1 MNKKVLVAT
10 DSFKGSMTSKEVG
23 EIITSVLTNAF
34 DVPLADGGEGS
45 LDVIQSVFKDTH
57 KISFNGISTYGEKE
71 THNYLI
77 HENTAYIESSIISGF
92 NEARTI
98 LKSTSKGIGLAL
110 LDAFERGMQDVNIF
124 LGGTG
129 CNDGGMGLLEAL
141 GYQFYDDKDQYLK
154 GNTQNIGKIHTIKAP
169 PKQIK
174 FNSVN
179 LISDV
184 TNSLLGPLGATRT
197 FGPQKGASID
207 IIDTIEKSMAHYAQ
221 LIAHHF
227 QKDYASTPASGAAG
241 GIAFSLMNLF
251 DVEIISGIEYISDL
265 VELEKHI
272 IKNDIIITGE
282 GKIDAHS
289 FYGKTISHVISLC
302 HQFNKPYILICGIN
316 ELRDYK
322 DDLLLGIYQMVDY
335 SKNIK
340 KSMENPSYVLL
351 KMINDIKVESI

>member
-34 DVPLADGGEGS
+34 DIPLADGGEGS

-77 HENTAYIESSIISGF
+77 RENTAYIESSIISGF

-110 LDAFERGMQDVNIF
+110 LDAYKQDIQNVTIF

-141 GYQFYDDKDQYLK
+141 GYQFYGDKNKLLI

-184 TNSLLGPLGATRT
+184 TNPLVGPLGATHT

-207 IIDTIEKSMAHYAQ
+207 IVDTIERSMAHYAQ

-265 VELEKHI
+265 VELKKHI
-272 IKNDIIITGE
+272 QKSDIIITGE

-302 HQFNKPYILICGIN
+302 HQYNKPYILICGIN
-316 ELRDYK
+316 ELKDYE

-335 SKNIK
+335 ADSIEDSIERA
-340 KSMENPSYVLL
+340 KSLL
-351 KMINDIKVESI
+351 IRMMKSIEL